1 MSPATTPLA
10 LIAGTGFYS
19 LAQLAGATT
28 QQVETPFGT
37 AQVTR
42 GLWHGLE
49 VVFLTRHGAGH
60 SVPPHLV
67 NYRANIWAL
76 RSLGCRDVV
85 AINVVGGVD
94 PDLPPGSL
102 VCIDD
107 FLDFTKSRAVTFF
120 DGSTPEGVKH
130 VDMLHAYHPELRAE
144 LLNAAASAG
153 QRMRDGGV
161 YAAFEGPRFESA
173 AEIRMCQ
180 SLGVAVVGMTGV
192 PEVTLACELGLRY
205 AAVSLV
211 VNPATGLSTAP
222 ITMEELN
229 AVLAASSTSVL
240 SVIDQLVRNRADA

>member
-1 MSPATTPLA
+1 M
-10 LIAGTGFYS
+10 IAGTGFYS
-19 LAQLAGATT
+19 LAQLADSQTLVVDTT
-28 QQVETPFGT
+28 YGQ

-42 GLWHGLE
+42 GKWHGVD
-49 VVFLTRHGAGH
+49 VVFLTRHGTGH

-67 NYRANIWAL
+67 NYRANISAL
-76 RSLGCRDVV
+76 AQLGCEDVI

-94 PDLPPGSL
+94 PALPPGSL

-120 DGSTPEGVKH
+120 DGSTAEGVKH
-130 VDMLHAYHPELRAE
+130 IDVLHAYHPALRQE
-144 LLNAAASAG
+144 LLAAAAAVG
-153 QRMRDGGV
+153 QPMQDGGV

-211 VNPATGLSTAP
+211 VNPATGLSTEP

-229 AVLAASSTSVL
+229 AVLARSSASVL
-240 SVIDQLVRNRADA
+240 AVIDRVISNRAAN